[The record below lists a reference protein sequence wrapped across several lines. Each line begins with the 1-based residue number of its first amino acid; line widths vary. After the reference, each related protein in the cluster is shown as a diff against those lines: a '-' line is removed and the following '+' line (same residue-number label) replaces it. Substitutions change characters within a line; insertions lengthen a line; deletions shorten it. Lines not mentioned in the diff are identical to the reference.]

1 MRKRAEPSST
11 AAYIAAFLKQTLV
24 GDPETPNGGTFAEV
38 ATMLAYFEVPLTW
51 TELLKR
57 TARETQNDNGAGLAA
72 QLAYY
77 FFLALFPALLFLLAL
92 VSVLPLPDLPD
103 RLAGYLAS
111 VAPPEVGT
119 IIREQLALLWQS
131 RHGGLLTFGFLA
143 ALWSSSAALV
153 ALIDAL
159 DRVYDVDDSRPW
171 WKQRLTAILLTI
183 GLAAFIIVSA
193 TLVLAGPE
201 LAQWLA
207 ARVGLGPAF
216 EWTWRIVQWPL
227 VFALV
232 ASGIGLVYHFAPD
245 VEQDFVWLTPG
256 SVLATLLWLAASLGF
271 RLYVVNFGAYDQAY
285 GAIGAVMVLLVWLY
299 LSALAVV
306 VGGELNAEIEHAS
319 AHSLEANP
327 IGPGH
332 RRIIG
337 ARAAREFRDRQRHAR
352 DRQRHARESVPPG
365 AAQVPGRNV
374 GTGRVLAR
382 VGVAIAGLFAAMF
395 RRRVR
400 Q

>member
-1 MRKRAEPSST
+1 
-11 AAYIAAFLKQTLV
+11 
-24 GDPETPNGGTFAEV
+24 
-38 ATMLAYFEVPLTW
+38 MLAYFQVPLAW
-51 TELLKR
+51 AELLKR

-77 FFLALFPALLFLLAL
+77 FFLALFPALLFLVAL
-92 VSVLPLPDLPD
+92 VSVLPLPELPD
-103 RLAGYLAS
+103 RLAGYVAS

-119 IIREQLALLWQS
+119 IIREQLAQLWQ
-131 RHGGLLTFGFLA
+131 RGHGGLLTFGFLA

-159 DRVYDVDDSRPW
+159 NRVYDVDDSRPW

-193 TLVLAGPE
+193 TLALAGPE
-201 LAQWLA
+201 LARWLA
-207 ARVGLGPAF
+207 GRVGLGQAF

-256 SVLATLLWLAASLGF
+256 SVLATVLWLAASLGF

-319 AHSLEANP
+319 AHSRAADP
-327 IGPGH
+327 IGSGR

-337 ARAAREFRDRQRHAR
+337 ARAAREFRDRQRQAH
-352 DRQRHARESVPPG
+352 ESVPAV
-365 AAQVPGRNV
+365 AAQVPEHHI
-374 GTGRVLAR
+374 GTGRMLAR
-382 VGVAIAGLFAAMF
+382 VGVSIAGLFAAMF

-400 Q
+400 H